1 MECRTRLAGVNGHV
15 RISNGTFA
23 NAPIGARKVPNMQT
37 NLENLD
43 QLLTRE
49 QAAQALTRAG
59 FPTKAKTLATKAT
72 RGGGPPY
79 RLYSAR
85 ALYRWGDALEW
96 ARLRLTPVIRSTSE
110 LSARRDEA

>member
-1 MECRTRLAGVNGHV
+1 MVL
-15 RISNGTFA
+15 
-23 NAPIGARKVPNMQT
+23 KMQI
-37 NLENLD
+37 EDLD

-49 QAAQALTRAG
+49 QAAAALTRAG

-85 ALYRWGDALEW
+85 ALYRLGDILHW
-96 ARLRLTPVIRSTSE
+96 ANSRLSEPANTTSQIRISR
-110 LSARRDEA
+110 SAP